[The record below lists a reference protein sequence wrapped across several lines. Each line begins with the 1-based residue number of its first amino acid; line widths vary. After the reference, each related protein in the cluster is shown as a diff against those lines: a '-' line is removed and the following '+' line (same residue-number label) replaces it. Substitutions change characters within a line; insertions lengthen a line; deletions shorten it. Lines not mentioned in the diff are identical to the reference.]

1 MPNSATPAPSSTAI
15 CSSLLAQAFMQ
26 IVSTTSLCTFAPL
39 CDQLFLLLFLVQCAS
54 CISTMPF
61 KAPPHPLTAIHT
73 AMPCACSPPEERPRY
88 KWRDTSLHM
97 NPDIETSTL
106 E

>member
-26 IVSTTSLCTFAPL
+26 IVSTTSLCIFAPL

-61 KAPPHPLTAIHT
+61 KAPPLTLSQLFT
-73 AMPCACSPPEERPRY
+73 PFQ
-88 KWRDTSLHM
+88 L
-97 NPDIETSTL
+97 L
-106 E
+106 EYQLW